1 MTSSK
6 PVDSG
11 ITDLTGAQ
19 VVIDLGALVSNWK
32 FLQSQFSG
40 KICGAVVKANAYG
53 IGVKPAVSEL
63 YSAGCRYFFV
73 ALPEEGEIVRT
84 CAPNATII
92 VLNGLLPNQCKYYHS
107 YKLIPSLNSEEEF
120 YEWMSFKSEFPN
132 EDPIVLH
139 FDTGINRLG
148 MQLNSLKKIAENFP
162 VNLKNNSLILMT
174 HLACADAPQDP
185 KNNEQLANFNEYKKL
200 FPNAVASMCN
210 SAGIFLGPDFHFDI
224 ARPGI
229 ALYGAKSITNEPC
242 HTLPIASL
250 YAKVLQIRSVPSEET
265 IGYGATY
272 KVKKQSRIAT
282 IACGYADGFIRN
294 INSKSNKHQPCVYIK
309 EFRVPI
315 VGRISMDQIQV
326 DVTDIPESLCHR
338 NTVVEFFGKN
348 ISVDEIAQWADTIP
362 NEVLTGLS
370 PRVTRKYL
378 HSNSEL
384 NE

>member
-11 ITDLTGAQ
+11 VTDLTGAQ

-53 IGVKPAVSEL
+53 IGVKPAVSAL

-84 CAPNATII
+84 CAPDATII
-92 VLNGLLPNQCKYYHS
+92 VLNGLVPNQCKYYDSH
-107 YKLIPSLNSEEEF
+107 KLIPSLNSEEEF
-120 YEWMSFKSEFPN
+120 FEWMSFKSEFPS

-148 MQLNSLKKIAENFP
+148 MHFNSLKKIAENFP
-162 VNLKNNSLILMT
+162 KELKKNSLILMT
-174 HLACADAPQDP
+174 HLACADAPQHP
-185 KNNEQLANFNEYKKL
+185 KNNEQLARFSEYENL

-210 SAGIFLGPDFHFDI
+210 SAGIFLGTNFHFDI

-229 ALYGAKSITNEPC
+229 ALYGAKSVASEPC
-242 HTLPIASL
+242 HTLPVASL
-250 YAKVLQIRSVPSEET
+250 YAKILQIRSLPVGET
-265 IGYGATY
+265 VGYGATY

-282 IACGYADGFIRN
+282 IACGYADGFFRN
-294 INSKSNKHQPCVYIK
+294 INSETNKYQPCIYIK
-309 EFRVPI
+309 DFRAPI

-326 DVTDIPESLCHR
+326 DVTEIPESLCQR
-338 NTVVEFFGKN
+338 NTTVEYFGKN
-348 ISVDEIAQWADTIP
+348 ISVDEIAQWANTIP

-370 PRVTRKYL
+370 PRVTRKYI
-378 HSNSEL
+378 HNNSEL
-384 NE
+384 SE